1 VRKTTE
7 QVRVFLVMAEDR
19 LGGRLSEA
27 VITNHGGIMRKTF
40 ELGGIVAAVV
50 LIGFGIAS
58 IVMGASGG
66 NTVRNTLAE
75 QKIVGTADMTPTAI
89 TEEAK
94 KAHLDTSKLAIPSCS
109 VAGKAVNTG
118 STARCFA
125 QYMTIHA
132 LEATGGL
139 YYSQM
144 PRYATVNGE
153 GTNEESKALKSSHGI
168 AVDNPARE
176 VWIQETAL
184 ATGLNTSYMAT
195 QVSLFGI
202 VVGIALLLS
211 GFGFAILS
219 IGGALRNPD
228 SALKFMLP
236 RGQRGSSH
244 TATPVPTGA

>member
-1 VRKTTE
+1 MRKAFE
-7 QVRVFLVMAEDR
+7 
-19 LGGRLSEA
+19 
-27 VITNHGGIMRKTF
+27 IGGI
-40 ELGGIVAAVV
+40 LAAVV

-66 NTVRNTLAE
+66 NTVNNSLAE
-75 QKIVGTADMTPTAI
+75 QKIVGTPDMTPAAI
-89 TEEAK
+89 TAEAK

-109 VAGKAVNTG
+109 VAGQAVNSG

-144 PRYATVNGE
+144 PRYATANGE
-153 GTNEESKALKSSHGI
+153 GTNEEAKALKSPKGTP
-168 AVDNPARE
+168 VDNPARE

-184 ATGLNTSYMAT
+184 ATGLNTSYMAS

-211 GFGFAILS
+211 GLGFAILAV
-219 IGGALRNPD
+219 GGALRNPD
-228 SALKFMLP
+228 SVLRFARP
-236 RGQRGSSH
+236 RAEQASPPG
-244 TATPVPTGA
+244 ATPSPPGPSTTPSPTGA

>member
-1 VRKTTE
+1 
-7 QVRVFLVMAEDR
+7 
-19 LGGRLSEA
+19 
-27 VITNHGGIMRKTF
+27 MRKTL
-40 ELGGIVAAVV
+40 EIGGIVAAVV
-50 LIGFGIAS
+50 LVGFGIAS

-66 NTVRNTLAE
+66 NTVRNSLAE
-75 QKIVGTADMTPTAI
+75 QKIVGTPDMTPAGITA
-89 TEEAK
+89 EAK

-109 VAGKAVNTG
+109 VAGKAVNSG
-118 STARCFA
+118 SSARCFA

-144 PRYATVNGE
+144 PRYATANGE
-153 GTNEESKALKSSHGI
+153 GTNEESKALKSAKGTP
-168 AVDNPARE
+168 VDNPARE

-211 GFGFAILS
+211 GVGFAILA
-219 IGGALRNPD
+219 IGGALGNSD
-228 SALKFMLP
+228 SAFSFK
-236 RGQRGSSH
+236 RRRAERGSPS
-244 TATPVPTGA
+244 TATPSPTGA